1 MNSKDIIEAFSYVAK
16 EKNIDKNN
24 LSGII
29 EEIFMSM
36 IVKKYG
42 EDYQDNFSTIV
53 NMDRGEIEIFHE
65 KTVVDNVKDHIVEIA
80 VKDAIKIDD
89 TLVVGDMY
97 IDIID
102 PSIFGRRLI
111 AHAKQH
117 LAQKIKDIE
126 KESVYNEFI
135 NKINNIYSGYV
146 HQIQRDRI
154 FITDNDKIEII
165 IPKSEQIYNDH
176 FRRGEQIRGLIKSV
190 DFYPGRSPEIIM
202 SRTDNKFLE
211 KLFELEV
218 PEIEDGIIEIKKI
231 SRAPGDRSKVVVFSS
246 DRRIDA
252 VGACVGMKGSRIQSI
267 VRELNGEKIDIINW
281 SEQAPIMLSRALS
294 PVKPIDLY
302 IDEKDK
308 YALAI
313 FKDEDLAMAI
323 GRNGANLRL
332 SQEVTGYT
340 INAKSETDYLKDKSV
355 DISGIE
361 GITDKIKNI
370 LIENN
375 IINTKIFF
383 DTSEEELLKMKGLGA
398 KTLEKLKISI
408 NDSLKS
414 PINNE

>member
-1 MNSKDIIEAFSYVAK
+1 MF
-16 EKNIDKNN
+16 
-24 LSGII
+24 
-29 EEIFMSM
+29 
-36 IVKKYG
+36 
-42 EDYQDNFSTIV
+42 
-53 NMDRGEIEIFHE
+53 
-65 KTVVDNVKDHIVEIA
+65 
-80 VKDAIKIDD
+80 
-89 TLVVGDMY
+89 
-97 IDIID
+97 IDIINPD
-102 PSIFGRRLI
+102 IFGRRLI

-126 KESVYNEFI
+126 KESIYNEFVS
-135 NKINNIYSGYV
+135 KVDNIYSGYV

-165 IPKSEQIYNDH
+165 IPKTEQIYNDH
-176 FRRGEQIRGLIKSV
+176 FKRGEQIRGLIKTV
-190 DFYPGRSPEIIM
+190 EFYPGRSPEIIM

-231 SRAPGDRSKVVVFSS
+231 SRAPGDRSKVIVYSS

-281 SEQAPIMLSRALS
+281 SEQPAIILSRALS

-323 GRNGANLRL
+323 GRNGSNLRL

-340 INAKSETDYLKDKSV
+340 ITAKSETEHLKDKKV
-355 DISGIE
+355 DISSIKDLS
-361 GITDKIKNI
+361 DKFKTI

-375 IINTKIFF
+375 ITDSTILFETE
-383 DTSEEELLKMKGLGA
+383 DEDLLKLKGLGV
-398 KTLEKLKISI
+398 KTVDKIKNIVTEYLKSI
-408 NDSLKS
+408 N
-414 PINNE
+414 E

>member
-1 MNSKDIIEAFSYVAK
+1 LNSKDIIEAFSYVAQ
-16 EKNIDKNN
+16 EKNIEKTY
-24 LSGII
+24 LAGII
-29 EEIFMSM
+29 EEIFNSM
-36 IVKKYG
+36 ILKKYG
-42 EDYQDNFSTIV
+42 EEYESSFSTIV

-65 KTVVDNVKDHIVEIA
+65 KKVVNVVDNNVTEISIE
-80 VKDAIKIDD
+80 DAIKDD
-89 TLVVGDMY
+89 NTLIVGDVY

-126 KESVYNEFI
+126 KESIYNEFK
-135 NKINNIYSGYV
+135 NKIHNIYSGYV

-165 IPKSEQIYNDH
+165 LPKNEQIFNDH
-176 FRRGEQIRGLIKSV
+176 FKRGDQIRGLIKSV
-190 DFYPGRSPEIIM
+190 DFVPGKSAEIIM
-202 SRTDNKFLE
+202 SRTDNMFLE

-281 SEQAPIMLSRALS
+281 SDQPALMISRALS

-302 IDEKDK
+302 IDENKL

-313 FKDEDLAMAI
+313 FKDDDLAMAI
-323 GRNGANLRL
+323 GRNGSNLKL
-332 SQEVTGYT
+332 SQNITGYT
-340 INAKSETDYLKDKSV
+340 ITAKSETDHMKSKKISISDLKTLSEKYKNLLIDNEIIDTTVYLDKSE
-355 DISGIE
+355 D
-361 GITDKIKNI
+361 
-370 LIENN
+370 
-375 IINTKIFF
+375 
-383 DTSEEELLKMKGLGA
+383 ELLEIKGLGP
-398 KTLEKLKISI
+398 KTVEKI
-408 NDSLKS
+408 NEI
-414 PINNE
+414 INNELKSNSGE

>member
-1 MNSKDIIEAFSYVAK
+1 MNSKDIIEAFTYVAK
-16 EKNIDKNN
+16 EKNIEKNN
-24 LSGII
+24 LSSII
-29 EEIFMSM
+29 EEIFTSM

-42 EDYQDNFSTIV
+42 EEYEENFSTIV

-65 KTVVDNVKDHIVEIA
+65 KIVVDNVKNNITEIS
-80 VKDAIKIDD
+80 VKDAIKTDD

-102 PSIFGRRLI
+102 PSVFGRRLV

-135 NKINNIYSGYV
+135 NKIDHIYSGHV

-176 FRRGEQIRGLIKSV
+176 FKRGEQIRGLIKSV
-190 DFYPGRSPEIIM
+190 DFFPGRSPEIIM

-231 SRAPGDRSKVVVFSS
+231 SRSPGDRSKVIVFSS

-267 VRELNGEKIDIINW
+267 VRELNGEKIDIISW
-281 SEQAPIMLSRALS
+281 SEQPAIILSRALS
-294 PVKPIDLY
+294 PVKPVDLY

-313 FKDEDLAMAI
+313 FKDEELAMAI
-323 GRNGANLRL
+323 GKNGSNLRL

-340 INAKSETDYLKDKSV
+340 ITAKSETEYLKEKSV
-355 DISGIE
+355 NISDIDNISE
-361 GITDKIKNI
+361 KIKNI
-370 LIENN
+370 LIENDITDSN
-375 IINTKIFF
+375 KFF
-383 DTSEEELLKMKGLGA
+383 DTPEEDLLELKGLGA
-398 KTLEKLKISI
+398 KTLEKINTSISDHLKL
-408 NDSLKS
+408 SL
-414 PINNE
+414 NE

>member
-1 MNSKDIIEAFSYVAK
+1 MNSKDIIEAFSYVAQ
-16 EKNIDKNN
+16 EKNIEKTY
-24 LSGII
+24 LAGII
-29 EEIFMSM
+29 EEIFNSM
-36 IVKKYG
+36 ILKKYG
-42 EDYQDNFSTIV
+42 EEYESSFSTIV

-65 KTVVDNVKDHIVEIA
+65 KKVVNVVDNNVTEISIE
-80 VKDAIKIDD
+80 DAIKDD
-89 TLVVGDMY
+89 NTLIVGDVY

-126 KESVYNEFI
+126 KESIYNEFK
-135 NKINNIYSGYV
+135 NKIHNIYSGYV

-165 IPKSEQIYNDH
+165 LPKNEQIFNDH
-176 FRRGEQIRGLIKSV
+176 FKRGDQIRGLIKSV
-190 DFYPGRSPEIIM
+190 DFVPGKSAEIIM
-202 SRTDNKFLE
+202 SRTDNMFLE

-281 SEQAPIMLSRALS
+281 SDQPALMISRALS

-302 IDEKDK
+302 IDENKL

-313 FKDEDLAMAI
+313 FKDDDLAMAI
-323 GRNGANLRL
+323 GRNGSNLKL
-332 SQEVTGYT
+332 SQNITGYT
-340 INAKSETDYLKDKSV
+340 ITAKSETDHMKSKKISISDLKTLSEKYKNLLIDNEIIDTTVYLDKSE
-355 DISGIE
+355 D
-361 GITDKIKNI
+361 
-370 LIENN
+370 
-375 IINTKIFF
+375 
-383 DTSEEELLKMKGLGA
+383 ELLEIKGLGP
-398 KTLEKLKISI
+398 KTVEKI
-408 NDSLKS
+408 NEI
-414 PINNE
+414 INNELKSNSGE

>member
-1 MNSKDIIEAFSYVAK
+1 MNSKDIIEAFTYVAK
-16 EKNIDKNN
+16 EKNIEKNN
-24 LSGII
+24 LAGII
-29 EEIFMSM
+29 EELFTSM

-42 EDYQDNFSTIV
+42 EDYEDCFSTIV

-65 KTVVDNVKDHIVEIA
+65 KMVVDNLKDDIREIS
-80 VKDAIKIDD
+80 VKDAIKTDD
-89 TLVVGDMY
+89 TLIVGDMF

-135 NKINNIYSGYV
+135 NKIDNIYSGYV

-176 FRRGEQIRGLIKSV
+176 FKRGEQIRGLIKTV
-190 DFYPGRSPEIIM
+190 DFNPGRSPEIIM

-231 SRAPGDRSKVVVFSS
+231 SRAPGDRSKVIVYSS

-281 SEQAPIMLSRALS
+281 SDQPAIILSRALS

-313 FKDEDLAMAI
+313 FNDDDLAMAI
-323 GRNGANLRL
+323 GRNGSNLRL
-332 SQEVTGYT
+332 SQDVTGYT
-340 INAKSETDYLKDKSV
+340 ITAKSETDHMKDKKV
-355 DISGIE
+355 YIKDISDLSDKLKSLLIE
-361 GITDKIKNI
+361 NDIDDSNKLFEVEDQVLLEIKGLGSKTIDKIKDI
-370 LIENN
+370 VTEYLKKNN
-375 IINTKIFF
+375 
-383 DTSEEELLKMKGLGA
+383 D
-398 KTLEKLKISI
+398 
-408 NDSLKS
+408 
-414 PINNE
+414 